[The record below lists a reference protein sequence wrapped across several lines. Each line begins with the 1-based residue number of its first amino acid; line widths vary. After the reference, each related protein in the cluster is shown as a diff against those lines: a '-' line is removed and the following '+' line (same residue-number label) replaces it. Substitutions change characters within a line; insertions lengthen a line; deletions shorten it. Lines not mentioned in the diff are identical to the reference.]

1 MLKIELRILAYQFS
15 LSALGKAIER
25 KNTASTFYKKSIE
38 MYKIKWTP
46 QRKCGW
52 GNELISIYSNY

>member
-38 MYKIKWTP
+38 MYKIK
-46 QRKCGW
+46 
-52 GNELISIYSNY
+52 